1 MIMFPAAMPP
11 WQAFR
16 VQRLRTPNGNKIN

>member
-1 MIMFPAAMPP
+1 MMFPAAMPP